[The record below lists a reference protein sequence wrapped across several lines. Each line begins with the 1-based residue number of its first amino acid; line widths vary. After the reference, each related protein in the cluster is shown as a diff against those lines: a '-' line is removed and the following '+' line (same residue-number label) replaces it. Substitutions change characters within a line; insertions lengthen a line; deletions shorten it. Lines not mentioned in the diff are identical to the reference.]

1 LFKYNYHTHTH
12 YCDGSAAP
20 EEYVLAAIKNGMTSL
35 GFSGHAPV
43 PFENN
48 FAIKNIH
55 TLKAYAKEIIDLKLK
70 YKGRLDILLALEAD
84 YIPGISL
91 DFKHF
96 IQDFGLDYIIG
107 SVHLVKTEE
116 NKLWFIDGPDPKIWQ
131 DGLSNYFQDN
141 IKTAVT
147 AYYRQ
152 VNDMI
157 DTQKPDII
165 GHLDKIKMHNRDEY
179 FSEEEDW
186 YLNCVMETLEIA
198 RDQGSIIEVNTRGVY
213 KKRSA
218 SFFPGEK
225 ILREMKKMNIPVC
238 LNADAHKPEEVGLHL
253 TEASKAL
260 QEIGYREVCVFS
272 DGGWRT
278 MPLA

>member
-1 LFKYNYHTHTH
+1 LIKYNYHTHTH
-12 YCDGSAAP
+12 FCDGSAAP
-20 EEYVLAAIKNGMTSL
+20 EEYVLAAIKLGMNSL

-48 FAIKNIH
+48 FAIKNIDS
-55 TLKAYAKEIIDLKLK
+55 LKAYTKEINELKLK
-70 YKGRLDILLALEAD
+70 YKGRLDIYLGLEAD
-84 YIPGISL
+84 FIPGTTL
-91 DFKHF
+91 DFKNF

-116 NKLWFIDGPDPKIWQ
+116 NRLWFIDGPRREIWQ
-131 DGLSNYFQDN
+131 EGLSNYFHND

-152 VNDMI
+152 LNEMI

-165 GHLDKIKMHNRDEY
+165 GHLDKIKMHNHEEY

-186 YLNCVMETLEIA
+186 YLKCVMETLEVA
-198 RDQGSIIEVNTRGVY
+198 RDRGSIIEINTRGVY

-218 SFFPGEK
+218 SFFPGGR
-225 ILREMKKMNIPVC
+225 IIREMKKMNIPVC
-238 LNADAHKPEEVGLHL
+238 LNADAHKPAEVGMYL
-253 TEASKAL
+253 TEASKVL
-260 QEIGYREVCVFS
+260 QELGYLEVCVFE
-272 DGGWRT
+272 DGGWGT
-278 MPLA
+278 TSLT